1 MNKLDVSVPPSDSEN
16 AAGRKPPSN
25 IVSGTSAASVR
36 AIGVQLVTF
45 YFRAPVKAFFRMRV
59 DYMVCMFFPPVRRS
73 RANRQRL
80 SRTANGPCSQPSNPD
95 EREMVV

>member
-1 MNKLDVSVPPSDSEN
+1 MNKLDDSIPPSDPDS

-25 IVSGTSAASVR
+25 IVSGTSAAGVR

-59 DYMVCMFFPPVRRS
+59 DYMVCSFPFPKM
-73 RANRQRL
+73 QE
-80 SRTANGPCSQPSNPD
+80 NG
-95 EREMVV
+95 